1 MAKKLNIIT
10 AGGNLP
16 FANNGLKLSENILVE
31 KIEEHEKF
39 KNLFSID
46 KALLNRITVDMEKNN
61 FDSSQ
66 PVHIWVTKGDDG
78 KEHNYL
84 IDGYTRVAAS
94 KMAGIK
100 MIPYFK
106 HTFETFEEAHRYA
119 LHLQTDRRNLNGID
133 LLKNIQE
140 LMGSDYIQSLEG
152 NKNEAIGKELGVSE
166 KTVERANK
174 VNSMASGEQ
183 IERIENGEASPNQIY
198 NEIINQETVD
208 EEATDE
214 QRERIE
220 SGEATVKDICKE
232 IKAEKKS
239 RKASKKKSSDDDIS
253 ESLSTNEGSPAGLNF
268 NHSDGIERPSYRLSP
283 EEDSE
288 RTKERKAA
296 YEAGLKK
303 GSELAYEIY
312 DFILSEIEGGKSAEK
327 IRNDSHFDDFSVA
340 RIYRAFNLSDE
351 QKQEEEKSSDSDNG
365 DSGISDF
372 DLPEEIINEDSYAFS
387 DNWKLL

>member
-106 HTFETFEEAHRYA
+106 HTFKTFEEAHRYA

-174 VNSMASGEQ
+174 VNSMASDEQ
-183 IERIENGEASPNQIY
+183 IGRIESGEASPNQIY
-198 NEIINQETVD
+198 NEIVEQETVD

-214 QRERIE
+214 QLNRIE

-232 IKAEKKS
+232 IKAEKKL
-239 RKASKKKSSDDDIS
+239 RKSTKKKSTDKDDDVS
-253 ESLSTNEGSPAGLNF
+253 ESLSTNEGTPAGLNF
-268 NHSDGIERPSYRLSP
+268 NHSDGIERPSYRLTP

-303 GSELAYEIY
+303 GSDLAYEIY
-312 DFILSEIEGGKSAEK
+312 DFILSEIESGKSAEK

-372 DLPEEIINEDSYAFS
+372 DDDIIMGESV
-387 DNWKLL
+387 

>member
-1 MAKKLNIIT
+1 MAKKLSIIT

-16 FANNGLKLSENILVE
+16 FANNGLKLSENILIE

-39 KNLFSID
+39 KSLFSID
-46 KALLNRITVDMEKNN
+46 NALLDRIASDMEKNS

-78 KEHNYL
+78 MEHNYL

-94 KMAGIK
+94 KIAGIK

-119 LHLQTDRRNLNGID
+119 LHLQTDRRNLSGIA
-133 LLKNIQE
+133 LLKNIRE
-140 LMGSDYIQSLEG
+140 LMGSDYIQNIEG

-174 VNSMASGEQ
+174 VNSMASDEQ
-183 IERIENGEASPNQIY
+183 IERIESGEASPNQIY
-198 NEIINQETVD
+198 NEIVEQETVD

-214 QRERIE
+214 QLDRIE

-239 RKASKKKSSDDDIS
+239 RKSSKKKSTGKDADIS
-253 ESLSTNEGSPAGLNF
+253 ESLSTNEGTPAGLNF
-268 NHSDGIERPSYRLSP
+268 NHSDGIEHPSYKISP

-288 RTKERKAA
+288 RTRERKAA

-312 DFILSEIEGGKSAEK
+312 DFILSEIESGKSTEE
-327 IRNDSHFDDFSVA
+327 IRNDSHFEDFSVA
-340 RIYRAFNLSDE
+340 RIYRAFKLDDD
-351 QKQEEEKSSDSDNG
+351 QKQEEEHSDSEND
-365 DSGISDF
+365 DSDISDF
-372 DLPEEIINEDSYAFS
+372 DDVFEGD
-387 DNWKLL
+387 D

>member
-1 MAKKLNIIT
+1 MAKKLSIIT

-16 FANNGLKLSENILVE
+16 FANNGLKLSENILIE

-39 KNLFSID
+39 KSLFSID
-46 KALLNRITVDMEKNN
+46 KALLDRIASDMEKNS

-78 KEHNYL
+78 TEHNYL

-94 KMAGIK
+94 KIAGIK

-119 LHLQTDRRNLNGID
+119 LHLQTDRRNLSGID
-133 LLKNIQE
+133 LLKNIRE
-140 LMGSDYIQSLEG
+140 LMGSDYIQSIEG
-152 NKNEAIGKELGVSE
+152 NKNEAVGKELGVSE

-174 VNSMASGEQ
+174 VNSMASDEQ
-183 IERIENGEASPNQIY
+183 IERIESGEASPNQIY
-198 NEIINQETVD
+198 NEIIDQETVD

-214 QRERIE
+214 QLDRIE

-239 RKASKKKSSDDDIS
+239 RKSSKKKSAYKDDDIS
-253 ESLSTNEGSPAGLNF
+253 ESLSTNEGTPAGLNF
-268 NHSDGIERPSYRLSP
+268 NHSDGIERPTYRLSP

-312 DFILSEIEGGKSAEK
+312 DFILSEIENGKTAEE
-327 IRNDSHFDDFSVA
+327 IRNDKHFEDFSVA
-340 RIYRAFNLSDE
+340 RIYRGFKLDDD
-351 QKQEEEKSSDSDNG
+351 QKQEEEHSDSKNN
-365 DSGISDF
+365 DSDISDF
-372 DLPEEIINEDSYAFS
+372 DDVFEGDE
-387 DNWKLL
+387 

>member
-140 LMGSDYIQSLEG
+140 LMGSDYIQSLEE

-312 DFILSEIEGGKSAEK
+312 DFILSEIESGKTSEE
-327 IRNDSHFDDFSVA
+327 IRNNSHFDDFSVA

-372 DLPEEIINEDSYAFS
+372 DDDIIMGESV
-387 DNWKLL
+387 

>member
-106 HTFETFEEAHRYA
+106 HTFESFEEAHRYA

-220 SGEATVKDICKE
+220 LGEATIKDICKE

-253 ESLSTNEGSPAGLNF
+253 ESLSTNEGTPAGLNF

-312 DFILSEIEGGKSAEK
+312 DFILSEIEGGKTTEE

-340 RIYRAFNLSDE
+340 RIYRAFYLDDE
-351 QKQEEEKSSDSDNG
+351 QKQEKEHSDSENDES
-365 DSGISDF
+365 DISDF
-372 DLPEEIINEDSYAFS
+372 DDVFEGENE
-387 DNWKLL
+387 

>member
-1 MAKKLNIIT
+1 MAKKLSIIT

-16 FANNGLKLSENILVE
+16 FANNGLRLSENILIE

-46 KALLNRITVDMEKNN
+46 KALLDRIASDMEKNS

-66 PVHIWVTKGDDG
+66 PVHIWVTKDDDG
-78 KEHNYL
+78 TEHSYL
-84 IDGYTRVAAS
+84 IDGYTRVEAS
-94 KMAGIK
+94 RIAGIT

-106 HTFETFEEAHRYA
+106 HTFETFEKAYRYA
-119 LHLQTDRRNLNGID
+119 LHLQTDRRNLSGID
-133 LLKNIQE
+133 LLKNIRE

-152 NKNEAIGKELGVSE
+152 NKNEAIGKELGISE

-174 VNSMASGEQ
+174 VNSMASDEQ

-198 NEIINQETVD
+198 NEIVEQETVD

-214 QRERIE
+214 QLNRIE
-220 SGEATVKDICKE
+220 SGEASVKDICKE

-239 RKASKKKSSDDDIS
+239 RKASKKKSSGKDDDIS
-253 ESLSTNEGSPAGLNF
+253 ESLSTNEGTPAGLNF

-312 DFILSEIEGGKSAEK
+312 DFILSEFENGKTAEE

-340 RIYRAFNLSDE
+340 RIYRAFNLDDE

-365 DSGISDF
+365 DSDISDF
-372 DLPEEIINEDSYAFS
+372 DDVFEGDE
-387 DNWKLL
+387 

>member
-372 DLPEEIINEDSYAFS
+372 DDDIIMGESV
-387 DNWKLL
+387 

>member
-106 HTFETFEEAHRYA
+106 HTFESFEEAHRYA

-152 NKNEAIGKELGVSE
+152 NKNEAIGKELGISE

-174 VNSMASGEQ
+174 VNSMASDEQ

-220 SGEATVKDICKE
+220 SGEATIKDICKE

-253 ESLSTNEGSPAGLNF
+253 ESLSTNEGTPAGLNF

-303 GSELAYEIY
+303 GSDLAYEIY
-312 DFILSEIEGGKSAEK
+312 DFILSEIENGKTSEE
-327 IRNDSHFDDFSVA
+327 IRNDSHFDDFSAA
-340 RIYRAFNLSDE
+340 RIYRAFNLDDE

-372 DLPEEIINEDSYAFS
+372 DDDIIMGESV
-387 DNWKLL
+387 

>member
-1 MAKKLNIIT
+1 MAKTLNIIT
-10 AGGNLP
+10 AGKNLP
-16 FANNGLKLSENILVE
+16 FANNGLKLSENILIE

-46 KALLNRITVDMEKNN
+46 KALLDRIAKDMEKNK

-66 PVHIWVTKGDDG
+66 PVHIWVTKDDG
-78 KEHNYL
+78 GTEHNYL
-84 IDGYTRVAAS
+84 IDGYTRVAAC
-94 KMAGIK
+94 KMAGIT

-106 HTFETFEEAHRYA
+106 HTFATFDEAHRYA
-119 LHLQTDRRNLNGID
+119 LHLQTDRRNLSGID

-140 LMGSDYIQSLEG
+140 LMGSDYIQNIDG

-183 IERIENGEASPNQIY
+183 IERIESGEASPNQIY
-198 NEIINQETVD
+198 NEIIEQETVD

-214 QRERIE
+214 QLERIE

-239 RKASKKKSSDDDIS
+239 RKASKKKSADKDDDIS
-253 ESLSTNEGSPAGLNF
+253 ESLSTNEGTPAGLNF
-268 NHSDGIERPSYRLSP
+268 NHSDGIERPSYKLSP
-283 EEDSE
+283 EQDSE
-288 RTKERKAA
+288 RTRERKAA

-303 GSELAYEIY
+303 GSDLAYEIY
-312 DFILSEIEGGKSAEK
+312 DFILSEIESGKSAEE
-327 IRNDSHFDDFSVA
+327 IRNDSHFADFSTA
-340 RIYRAFNLSDE
+340 RIYRAFNLDDD
-351 QKQEEEKSSDSDNG
+351 QKHEEEHSDSD
-365 DSGISDF
+365 ISDF
-372 DLPEEIINEDSYAFS
+372 DDVFGEEQ
-387 DNWKLL
+387 

>member
-66 PVHIWVTKGDDG
+66 PVHVWVTKGDDG

-372 DLPEEIINEDSYAFS
+372 DDVFEGENE
-387 DNWKLL
+387 

>member
-1 MAKKLNIIT
+1 MAKKLSIIT

-16 FANNGLKLSENILVE
+16 FANNGLKLSENILIE

-39 KNLFSID
+39 KSLFSID
-46 KALLNRITVDMEKNN
+46 KTLLDRIASDMEKNS

-66 PVHIWVTKGDDG
+66 PVHIWVTKDDDG
-78 KEHNYL
+78 TEHSYL

-94 KMAGIK
+94 KIAGIK

-106 HTFETFEEAHRYA
+106 HNFETFEEAYRYA
-119 LHLQTDRRNLNGID
+119 LHLQTDRRNLSGID
-133 LLKNIQE
+133 LLKNIRE
-140 LMGSDYIQSLEG
+140 LMGSDYIQSLDG
-152 NKNEAIGKELGVSE
+152 NKNEAIGKELGISG

-174 VNSMASGEQ
+174 VNSMASDEQ
-183 IERIENGEASPNQIY
+183 IERIESGEASPNQIY
-198 NEIINQETVD
+198 NEIVEQETVD

-214 QRERIE
+214 QLGRIE

-239 RKASKKKSSDDDIS
+239 RKSTKKKSTDKDDDIS
-253 ESLSTNEGSPAGLNF
+253 ESLSTNEGTPAGLNF

-288 RTKERKAA
+288 RTKERKTA

-312 DFILSEIEGGKSAEK
+312 DFILSEIEKGNSSEE
-327 IRNDSHFDDFSVA
+327 IRNDSHFTDFSTT
-340 RIYRAFNLSDE
+340 RIYRAFNLDDD
-351 QKQEEEKSSDSDNG
+351 QKQEEEKNSDSDDGN
-365 DSGISDF
+365 SGISDF
-372 DLPEEIINEDSYAFS
+372 DDVFEGDEQL
-387 DNWKLL
+387 

>member
-16 FANNGLKLSENILVE
+16 FANNGLKLSENILIE

-39 KNLFSID
+39 KSLFSID
-46 KALLNRITVDMEKNN
+46 KTLLDRIAGDMAKNS

-66 PVHIWVTKGDDG
+66 PVHIWVTRDENGT
-78 KEHNYL
+78 EHNYL

-94 KMAGIK
+94 KIAGIK

-106 HTFETFEEAHRYA
+106 HTFESFEEAHRYA

-140 LMGSDYIQSLEG
+140 LMGSEYIQCLEG
-152 NKNEAIGKELGVSE
+152 NKNEAVGKELGLSE

-174 VNSMASGEQ
+174 VNSRANGEQ
-183 IERIENGEASPNQIY
+183 IERIKKGEASPNQIY
-198 NEIINQETVD
+198 NEIVEQETVD
-208 EEATDE
+208 DEATEE
-214 QRERIE
+214 QLNRIE

-253 ESLSTNEGSPAGLNF
+253 ESLSTNEGTPAGLNF
-268 NHSDGIERPSYRLSP
+268 NHSDGIERPSYRISS

-303 GSELAYEIY
+303 GSDLAYEIY
-312 DFILSEIEGGKSAEK
+312 NFILSEIESGKSAEK
-327 IRNDSHFDDFSVA
+327 IRKDIHFDDFSVA
-340 RIYRAFNLSDE
+340 RIYRAFNLDDG
-351 QKQEEEKSSDSDNG
+351 QKLEKEHSDSENDES
-365 DSGISDF
+365 DISDF
-372 DLPEEIINEDSYAFS
+372 DDVFGEEN
-387 DNWKLL
+387 K

>member
-106 HTFETFEEAHRYA
+106 HTFESFEEAHRYA

-174 VNSMASGEQ
+174 VNSMASDEQ

-253 ESLSTNEGSPAGLNF
+253 ESLSTNEGTPAGLNF

-312 DFILSEIEGGKSAEK
+312 DFILSEIEGGKTTEE
-327 IRNDSHFDDFSVA
+327 IRNDSHFDDFSVT
-340 RIYRAFNLSDE
+340 RIYRAFNL
-351 QKQEEEKSSDSDNG
+351 SDSDNG

-372 DLPEEIINEDSYAFS
+372 DDDIIMGESV
-387 DNWKLL
+387 

>member
-174 VNSMASGEQ
+174 VNSMASDEQ

-232 IKAEKKS
+232 IKADKKS
-239 RKASKKKSSDDDIS
+239 RKASKKKSTDKDDDIS
-253 ESLSTNEGSPAGLNF
+253 ESLSTNEGTPAGLNF

-312 DFILSEIEGGKSAEK
+312 DFILSEIESGKTTEE

-372 DLPEEIINEDSYAFS
+372 DDDIIMGESV
-387 DNWKLL
+387 

>member
-1 MAKKLNIIT
+1 MAKKLSIIT

-16 FANNGLKLSENILVE
+16 FANNGLKLSENILIE
-31 KIEEHEKF
+31 KIEEHVKF
-39 KNLFSID
+39 KSLFSID
-46 KALLNRITVDMEKNN
+46 KTLLDRIASDMEKNS

-106 HTFETFEEAHRYA
+106 HTFESFEEAHRYA

-152 NKNEAIGKELGVSE
+152 NKNEAIGKELGISE

-174 VNSMASGEQ
+174 VNSMASDEQ

-220 SGEATVKDICKE
+220 SGEATIKDICKE

-253 ESLSTNEGSPAGLNF
+253 ESLSTNEGTPAGLNF

-303 GSELAYEIY
+303 GSDLAYEIY
-312 DFILSEIEGGKSAEK
+312 DFILSEIESGKSAEK

-372 DLPEEIINEDSYAFS
+372 DDDIIMGESV
-387 DNWKLL
+387 

>member
-39 KNLFSID
+39 KNLCSID
-46 KALLNRITVDMEKNN
+46 TALLNRITVDMEKNN

-84 IDGYTRVAAS
+84 IDGYTRVAAG

-106 HTFETFEEAHRYA
+106 HTFESFEEAHRYA

-140 LMGSDYIQSLEG
+140 LMGSDYIQSFEG
-152 NKNEAIGKELGVSE
+152 NKNEAIGKELGISE

-174 VNSMASGEQ
+174 VNSMASDEQ

-220 SGEATVKDICKE
+220 SGEATIKDICKE

-253 ESLSTNEGSPAGLNF
+253 ESLSTNEGTPAGLNF

-303 GSELAYEIY
+303 GSDLAYEIY
-312 DFILSEIEGGKSAEK
+312 DFILSEIESGKSAEK

-372 DLPEEIINEDSYAFS
+372 DDDIIMGESV
-387 DNWKLL
+387 